1 LWRSIY
7 ADTAQKTKEQNDYSV
22 LQCWGRAANGQ
33 AVLLDM
39 ARGKW
44 EAPELETMARA
55 FWQKHKAVD
64 GQGTLRAFKVEDKVS
79 GTGLI
84 QKLKRE
90 GIPMVGI
97 QRNRDKITRAFDAAP
112 FVQSGNVVI
121 MRNLSGLADFMSEAA
136 TFPNAAHDDAI
147 DCAMS
152 AISDIL
158 AAPSAPAIRS
168 L

>member
-1 LWRSIY
+1 
-7 ADTAQKTKEQNDYSV
+7 
-22 LQCWGRAANGQ
+22 
-33 AVLLDM
+33 
-39 ARGKW
+39 
-44 EAPELETMARA
+44 
-55 FWQKHKAVD
+55 
-64 GQGTLRAFKVEDKVS
+64 
-79 GTGLI
+79 LI